1 MREKVGLI
9 DLTSFSKFDVSGPGA
24 EAYLDRLVANALPK
38 KVGRIALTHN
48 LTASG
53 GVRSEFT
60 ITRMGPESF
69 YLISSGAAER
79 YDSDLLL
86 KELPADGSVTLR
98 NITTSRGVFVL
109 AGPQARNV
117 LAKLT
122 DTDLSNPAFPWLSC
136 QTISVGL
143 ASDVR
148 ALRVNFVGG
157 LGWELHHPIEFQNH
171 IFDALMKAGAEY
183 GIGLVGMRAMDSMR
197 IEKSYRMWGSDLTS
211 EYSILEAGLNR
222 FVRLNKGDF
231 IGREA
236 LIRQQEEGIPQSFIT
251 LEVDVRDADCL
262 GNEPL
267 YLGEKMVGRVTAGAF
282 GHSVGKSLALAYVKP
297 EAAEA
302 GTELKVDILGEL
314 FPARVIEESPY
325 DPENADLRA

>member
-1 MREKVGLI
+1 
-9 DLTSFSKFDVSGPGA
+9 
-24 EAYLDRLVANALPK
+24 
-38 KVGRIALTHN
+38 
-48 LTASG
+48 
-53 GVRSEFT
+53 
-60 ITRMGPESF
+60 
-69 YLISSGAAER
+69 
-79 YDSDLLL
+79 
-86 KELPADGSVTLR
+86 
-98 NITTSRGVFVL
+98 
-109 AGPQARNV
+109 
-117 LAKLT
+117 
-122 DTDLSNPAFPWLSC
+122 
-136 QTISVGL
+136 
-143 ASDVR
+143 
-148 ALRVNFVGG
+148 VNFVGG

-236 LIRQQEEGIPQSFIT
+236 LIRQQEAGIPQSFIT